1 MYLFSREAG
10 VSYAAAAWQ
19 LTQHH
24 KLTRPDAETLIR
36 LGAAAAKTELRGMP
50 GVSDARADVWILGP
64 GSDGISIA
72 CRLGDELHLRLPED
86 LSVGRTW
93 AVDRPVI
100 GTLDAPPQ
108 PRLDLLWDGNQD
120 FSSAN
125 NQTARPVG
133 SNAAEGMD
141 LVYDAHLGADATATA
156 QQPGTTEDTDEASLL
171 ALATGEVDSLAGQET
186 VPELPGPGRRA
197 ITLVARDTG
206 VFEVMLSLRPAW
218 DRSAEAAATISF
230 TVSVSARK
238 ILPAIGF
245 AEPQRDLYAAG
256 VAAA

>member
-1 MYLFSREAG
+1 
-10 VSYAAAAWQ
+10 
-19 LTQHH
+19 
-24 KLTRPDAETLIR
+24 
-36 LGAAAAKTELRGMP
+36 MP

-156 QQPGTTEDTDEASLL
+156 ARKTAGSLQNNRRRVRREGIPPVCRSGCRIPPNTTCGSH
-171 ALATGEVDSLAGQET
+171 
-186 VPELPGPGRRA
+186 
-197 ITLVARDTG
+197 
-206 VFEVMLSLRPAW
+206 RPASG
-218 DRSAEAAATISF
+218 RIHR
-230 TVSVSARK
+230 VR
-238 ILPAIGF
+238 
-245 AEPQRDLYAAG
+245 
-256 VAAA
+256 